1 MAWFPNAFGA
11 TVATASWPD
20 SEHECGYFYDD
31 PDEDDELFRAGSLYC
46 AAPGEHI
53 WKKFQLLLGPGS
65 GSVPAPGPLYVG
77 CPASPGFLTPPSPQR
92 LVDEGDVAAA
102 LPPEQRGAAQASPWP
117 VLVRDCMWGGAVAA
131 VAVQGSA
138 GAGGGRGVGSAGV
151 SAPRVVPP
159 ELGPL
164 LLPSR
169 SPSPAYGHARA
180 RVLGRTDSV
189 GSDSD
194 GGSTSASDSES
205 EDDEDDDHDDDDD
218 DDDDD
223 EIIDVVTVGKHRT
236 GDKTAPA
243 SAQSAASC
251 RPFALQVHQEQHN
264 YSAPSPP
271 TRPVAAP
278 LNSRHSQPAKRLAP
292 PPALKSSCTLR
303 CKSRAADPV
312 YEIATTVKSPTSRK
326 GAIAGPSLDMTYH
339 AAQGLRPCVVT
350 TAGPQCGVGSPP
362 RHAAGPSLVPFASC
376 APASAACSDSGF
388 TSGSGDDSD
397 EHGRRRNHNFLER
410 QRREDLKR
418 SFRAL
423 RDEVPELAGNE
434 KAAKV
439 VILRKAAESA
449 VAATRRELGLL
460 AEKEQLRVRRAQL
473 QRRLLQ
479 LKKAA

>member
-1 MAWFPNAFGA
+1 
-11 TVATASWPD
+11 
-20 SEHECGYFYDD
+20 
-31 PDEDDELFRAGSLYC
+31 
-46 AAPGEHI
+46 
-53 WKKFQLLLGPGS
+53 
-65 GSVPAPGPLYVG
+65 
-77 CPASPGFLTPPSPQR
+77 
-92 LVDEGDVAAA
+92 
-102 LPPEQRGAAQASPWP
+102 
-117 VLVRDCMWGGAVAA
+117 
-131 VAVQGSA
+131 
-138 GAGGGRGVGSAGV
+138 
-151 SAPRVVPP
+151 
-159 ELGPL
+159 
-164 LLPSR
+164 
-169 SPSPAYGHARA
+169 
-180 RVLGRTDSV
+180 
-189 GSDSD
+189 
-194 GGSTSASDSES
+194 
-205 EDDEDDDHDDDDD
+205 
-218 DDDDD
+218 
-223 EIIDVVTVGKHRT
+223 
-236 GDKTAPA
+236 
-243 SAQSAASC
+243 
-251 RPFALQVHQEQHN
+251 VHQEQHN

-292 PPALKSSCTLR
+292 PPA
-303 CKSRAADPV
+303 
-312 YEIATTVKSPTSRK
+312 
-326 GAIAGPSLDMTYH
+326 
-339 AAQGLRPCVVT
+339 
-350 TAGPQCGVGSPP
+350 PP